1 MTRKP
6 SFKLLPLAAL
16 TLPLSSIVL
25 AAQPDPEST
34 EVEQDE
40 QTITVIGTQE
50 RLYRKGRLADVIEK
64 TELISQELIDRKQA
78 MTLTEAITNEP
89 GIRVNNECSMCGMKR
104 VMINGL
110 KGEHTTVLV
119 DGVPMHSV
127 VSSYYGM
134 DAITATGI
142 SEIEV
147 ARGAGAS
154 LIAPE
159 AIGGTINLV
168 TRNATEDSI
177 ELNTAVHDDGDRMF
191 SGLGTLVNHDKSLG
205 LTTAIQYQD
214 IDQSDEDGN
223 GVSENP
229 AMENTSIMLKL
240 NYEANFHNNFQARYS
255 YFESDVFGGPV
266 NHDWDSVIAS
276 EALGETAP
284 DQFFQNGDVRQ
295 QFLANPWETAEMI
308 ESDREEIMLRWIREV
323 DAENHWQATY
333 SRVDH
338 GQDSYYEGFDYVS
351 TDVIDFFDFK
361 WTYAINGEHL
371 LSFGVDSKKEEM
383 RSQSEALEALQAV
396 DPTIAGDSFDTNSL
410 GIYFQDTWYY
420 SDQLELNLAIRIDKL
435 TTDWIDQTQVGD
447 EIDETLFT
455 PRLHMRYDHGNDWTS
470 RLSLG
475 QGFRT
480 PATFFESDH
489 GILDDGFEIA
499 VTDIEKSL
507 SLSYGLSYESD
518 GFTSTTSIALSK
530 IENLAFIDFDNFA
543 RPHLVNSDETMQVS
557 TIDWVFSYDLND
569 FWTLDGAL
577 EFYDYDESYQS
588 TFAVVPLEERARI
601 GLEYKNDDWQF
612 YLDATWIGSRDLA
625 KYGYSDRYNIFLDAN
640 SNDLVDAGELQ
651 GLKSTDAESFS
662 MVNFKLSY
670 QVNQSLAIYFG
681 GKNLLD
687 FTQVNDMDST
697 LFWEDDG
704 GAPAYDVAHI
714 YGPLKGREFYIGFK
728 YGLHN

>member
-1 MTRKP
+1 MHQKA
-6 SFKLLPLAAL
+6 FAKLPAAVIL
-16 TLPLSSIVL
+16 CLLNTSLYAAESDETL
-25 AAQPDPEST
+25 QTKTEPET
-34 EVEQDE
+34 
-40 QTITVIGTQE
+40 QTITVIGTKE
-50 RLYRKGRLADVIEK
+50 RLHQKGRLADVIEK
-64 TELISQELIDRKQA
+64 TELISADQIDRKQA

-159 AIGGTINLV
+159 AIGGTINLI
-168 TRNATEDSI
+168 TRNAREDLI
-177 ELNTAVHDDGDRMF
+177 ELNAALHDDGDKMF
-191 SGLGTLVNHDKSLG
+191 SGLATLVNDDKSLG
-205 LTTAIQYQD
+205 LTSAIQYQD

-229 AMENTSIMLKL
+229 AMENTSVMLKL
-240 NYEANFHNNFQARYS
+240 NYEANFNNNIQARYS

-266 NHDWDSVIAS
+266 GEDWNSVIAS
-276 EALGETAP
+276 EALGETP
-284 DQFFQNGDVRQ
+284 PGQFFENGDVREQ
-295 QFLANPWETAEMI
+295 YLANPWETAEMI
-308 ESDREEIMLRWIREV
+308 RSDREELMLRWIHEV
-323 DAENHWQATY
+323 NGENHWQATY

-338 GQDSYYEGFDYVS
+338 AQESYYEGFDYDN

-361 WTYAINGEHL
+361 WTYSINGEHL
-371 LSFGVDSKKEEM
+371 LSFGADSKQETM
-383 RSQSEALEALQAV
+383 RSQSEALAELQAA
-396 DPTIAGDSFDTNSL
+396 DPTIAGDSFDMDSL
-410 GIYFQDTWYY
+410 GFYFQDTWYVN
-420 SDQLELNLAIRIDKL
+420 DQLELNLALRFDHL
-435 TTDWIDQTQVGD
+435 TTDWIDQTDQGN
-447 EIDETLFT
+447 EIDENLIT

-470 RLSLG
+470 RLSVG
-475 QGFRT
+475 QGFRS

-507 SLSYGLSYESD
+507 SVSYGLSYEGDSLN
-518 GFTSTTSIALSK
+518 STLSFAFSE

-543 RPHLVNSDETMQVS
+543 RPRLINSDETMQVS
-557 TIDWVFSYDLND
+557 TIDWVYSYKLND
-569 FWTLDGAL
+569 FWTIDGAL
-577 EFYDYDESYQS
+577 EFYDYEESYQS

-601 GLEYKNDDWQF
+601 GLEYQQDDWKF
-612 YLDATWIGSRDLA
+612 YLDATWIGSRNLA
-625 KYGYSDRYNIFLDAN
+625 NYGYSDRYNIFNDAN
-640 SNDLVDAGELQ
+640 ANDLIDDGELQ
-651 GLKSTDAESFS
+651 DLKTTDAKAFS

-670 QVNQSLAIYFG
+670 NVNNSLALYFG

-687 FTQVNDMDST
+687 FTQVNDLDST
-697 LFWEDDG
+697 LYWEADG
-704 GAPAYDVAHI
+704 VNPAYDVAHI

-728 YGLHN
+728 YGHQE